1 MQPKVYV
8 FVDISA
14 NYTDFS
20 SERLDALSK
29 SSHYAGFGEL

>member
-14 NYTDFS
+14 NYTDFFG
-20 SERLDALSK
+20 ERLNALSK